1 MASKRSPPPEKVPAS
16 IAAGKSPMPA
26 DREIDAPS
34 RFGQFIGY
42 LAAGAARAH
51 HEDRARRERSGIAV
65 LARVELN
72 DIGGKAGRELRDPW
86 SLIRAG
92 GDHYVSRPQLTV
104 IGEDHVA
111 ADLRARPER
120 QHVDTRSEGR
130 VDPRAIVLD
139 EAQDVVLVRKA
150 VRVVPRVGV
159 AGQRDA
165 PVRELEHE
173 RVPPLRAPVFRHP
186 RALQD
191 EVLLAALLQVIA
203 HGEAGLAPAND
214 DGLDALHHNRAIPSR
229 LLRLESSRASR
240 VTPNDELL
248 VQKSTQLAGRRAGG
262 FRSLLFK
269 LSAYLRAL
277 QDDVHLAGE
286 LVDDVHWCLCRR
298 EQTGPD
304 NHGNAW
310 HSRFGNGG
318 HARKQRTPRWEQ
330 RREGA
335 KPAFLYQRNDR
346 RTGAYDQLNA
356 CAQ

>member
-16 IAAGKSPMPA
+16 IAAGESPMPA

-120 QHVDTRSEGR
+120 QHVDTRSEWR

-139 EAQDVVLVRKA
+139 EAQDVILVREP
-150 VRVVPRVGV
+150 VRVVPSIDV

-173 RVPPLRAPVFRHP
+173 RVPPLRAPVFCHP
-186 RALQD
+186 RAP
-191 EVLLAALLQVIA
+191 
-203 HGEAGLAPAND
+203 GLGAPGGA
-214 DGLDALHHNRAIPSR
+214 PSGD
-229 LLRLESSRASR
+229 SSWR
-240 VTPNDELL
+240 
-248 VQKSTQLAGRRAGG
+248 GRP
-262 FRSLLFK
+262 
-269 LSAYLRAL
+269 
-277 QDDVHLAGE
+277 
-286 LVDDVHWCLCRR
+286 
-298 EQTGPD
+298 GP
-304 NHGNAW
+304 
-310 HSRFGNGG
+310 R
-318 HARKQRTPRWEQ
+318 Q
-330 RREGA
+330 
-335 KPAFLYQRNDR
+335 
-346 RTGAYDQLNA
+346 
-356 CAQ
+356 